1 MFGVLVERLTKA
13 AVWSGSGW
21 VMVLLLLLSVFSA
34 YAAIERLL
42 FFRARRDDTDALGD
56 RVADLL
62 EKDDHV
68 GAERALAASPSIE
81 AEVLAGALRWTRAS
95 AEAFQDAVDAQ
106 MGKKK
111 KELDRGMNYL
121 GTLGSN
127 APFIGLFGTV
137 IGVLVAFQQLSEG
150 TDKGSMNN
158 VMGGIAEALITTAV
172 GLFVAIPAVV
182 VYNLFQKWI
191 GDIEANVGTMS
202 KQITALMR
210 ARESGHEAAPI
221 SAPRATG
228 PSRGRDAG
236 DDSDRIVALAA
247 DEAE

>member
-1 MFGVLVERLTKA
+1 MFGVIVERLTKA

-21 VMVLLLLLSVFSA
+21 VMVLLLLLSVFSV
-34 YAAIERLL
+34 YAAVERLL
-42 FFRARRDDTDALGD
+42 FFRARRDDTDALMD

-62 EKDDHV
+62 EQGDRT
-68 GAERALAASPSIE
+68 GAERVLAGSRSIE
-81 AEVLAGALRWTRAS
+81 AQVLKGALRWTTAS

-106 MGKKK
+106 MGKKR
-111 KELDRGMNYL
+111 KELERGMNYL

-182 VYNLFQKWI
+182 VFNLFQKWI

-210 ARESGHEAAPI
+210 ARETGRDVAPI
-221 SAPRATG
+221 SAPRVTAS
-228 PSRGRDAG
+228 SRDN
-236 DDSDRIVALAA
+236 DSDGDRVVALAA

>member
-21 VMVLLLLLSVFSA
+21 VMVLLLLLSVFSVYSA
-34 YAAIERLL
+34 LERVL
-42 FFRARRDDTDALGD
+42 FFRSKKDDTDALGD
-56 RVADLL
+56 RVTDLL
-62 EKDDHV
+62 EQGDMDSAKK
-68 GAERALAASPSIE
+68 ALAKSPSVE
-81 AEVLAGALRWTRAS
+81 AQVILGALRWTRS
-95 AEAFQDAVDAQ
+95 TPEAFQDAVDAQ

-111 KELDRGMNYL
+111 KELERGMNYL

-182 VYNLFQKWI
+182 VYNLFQKWV
-191 GDIEANVGTMS
+191 GDVEGNVSTMS

-210 ARESGHEAAPI
+210 ATVDGQLVAPR
-221 SAPRATG
+221 SAPRVVAQAVAEEEEEE
-228 PSRGRDAG
+228 GRV
-236 DDSDRIVALAA
+236 VALAA

>member
-21 VMVLLLLLSVFSA
+21 VMVLLLALSVFSV
-34 YAAIERLL
+34 YAAVERVL
-42 FFRARRDDTDALGD
+42 FFRARREDTDALADRLTEHLESGD
-56 RVADLL
+56 LD
-62 EKDDHV
+62 
-68 GAERALAASPSIE
+68 GARKLLAASKSIE
-81 AEVLAGALRWTRAS
+81 ASVILGALRWTGS
-95 AEAFQDAVDAQ
+95 TAEAFQDAIDAQ

-111 KELDRGMNYL
+111 KELERGMNYL

-191 GDIEANVGTMS
+191 ADIEGNVATIG
-202 KQITALMR
+202 KQVTAFMR
-210 ARESGHEAAPI
+210 ATEHGRT
-221 SAPRATG
+221 APRQ
-228 PSRGRDAG
+228 SREVFAPEQS
-236 DDSDRIVALAA
+236 DSTEDEDRVVALAA

>member
-21 VMVLLLLLSVFSA
+21 VMVLLLALSIFSV
-34 YAAIERLL
+34 YAALERVI
-42 FFRARRDDTDALGD
+42 FFRRHKDDTDALGD
-56 RVADLL
+56 RVTALL
-62 EKDDHV
+62 EAGDMDAAEKLLASSPAIEASVILGALHWV
-68 GAERALAASPSIE
+68 KGGAES
-81 AEVLAGALRWTRAS
+81 
-95 AEAFQDAVDAQ
+95 FHDAVESQ

-111 KELDRGMNYL
+111 KELERGMNYL

-158 VMGGIAEALITTAV
+158 VMAGIAEALITTAV

-191 GDIEANVGTMS
+191 ADIEGNVATIA
-202 KQITALMR
+202 KQISALLR
-210 ARESGHEAAPI
+210 AQDHSQGGAPSFPVNGRRLREGVTPGLV
-221 SAPRATG
+221 TG
-228 PSRGRDAG
+228 
-236 DDSDRIVALAA
+236 
-247 DEAE
+247 EAE